1 MLKINSA
8 AKTDIGMK
16 RSSNED
22 AFLASP
28 DLGLYAV
35 ADGMGGAAAGEVASR
50 IFVDSALEVFSRVS
64 RQSEQE
70 MYVLIQEAF
79 RLGNERMIGHVTSN
93 PLDRG
98 MGCTAELIAFYGDNY
113 MVGHVG
119 DSRTY
124 LLREQNLRQVTKDH
138 SLVQDQLDKGLITPE
153 EAKRHNFRNIVLRA
167 VGTDP
172 TVSLDLI
179 KGKCQPGD
187 IFLLCSD
194 GLTDLVEDSLIREI
208 LSSLS
213 GIMDKADQL
222 VKSANTAGGNDNITV
237 LLCEISSI

>member
-1 MLKINSA
+1 MLKVNSV
-8 AKTDIGMK
+8 AKTDVGMK

-22 AFLASP
+22 AFLVSP
-28 DLGLYAV
+28 DLGLFVV
-35 ADGMGGAAAGEVASR
+35 ADGMGGAAAGEVASK
-50 IFVDSALEVFSRVS
+50 IFVDSALEVFGRVS

-79 RLGNERMIGHVTSN
+79 RLGNERMIGHVTLN

-98 MGCTAELIAFYGDNY
+98 MGCTAELIAFCDDNY

-124 LLREQNLRQVTKDH
+124 LLREQKLRQVTKDH
-138 SLVQDQLDKGLITPE
+138 SLVQEQVDKGLITPE
-153 EAKRHNFRNIVLRA
+153 EAKKHNFRNIVLRA
-167 VGTDP
+167 VGADP

-179 KGKCQPGD
+179 KGKCLPGD

-194 GLTDLVEDSLIREI
+194 GLTDLVDDNSIREI
-208 LSSLS
+208 LSSMCGLV
-213 GIMDKADQL
+213 DKADQL
-222 VKSANTAGGNDNITV
+222 VESAKTAGGNDNITV
-237 LLCEISSI
+237 LLCEISSP